1 MKFLIIVF
9 LVFNLQLVGHA
20 QSPAL
25 KRLEFKRLELEN
37 TYKGVGYFDTISGIA
52 PVYDNGKMGYLDTSG
67 KQILPIGSYQT
78 FAFSDG
84 IGVYHDIE
92 QKTFKAIDKSG
103 KVIKEFKNI
112 ASLQGFHNGLAVFG
126 TMSEEGILYGVMDFH
141 ENILIK
147 NKYPFIEKISE
158 KYYYVN
164 SNKIG
169 AGVVNLAGDTLI
181 PIQYGTI
188 YIDTS
193 DLHFIGWTTIGYA
206 IFDSSGK
213 IKKYWGKD
221 VYPESSY
228 IEGVPYYERDSVI
241 IIKDQWSST
250 NAKTALVNL
259 NLDTIVPMGK
269 YNLSA
274 INEGLVRF
282 YESVKV
288 EKLDERV
295 TTLQISKCG
304 FLNTKGEIVIPAKFD
319 FAQYFTEGLSAVRQK
334 DKWGY
339 IDKAGN
345 IVISPKFDYA
355 LPFHHGYAKIQ
366 IKDNFYIIDR
376 DGKIVL
382 NSKSY

>member
-1 MKFLIIVF
+1 MKFLLSLF
-9 LVFNLQLVGHA
+9 LVFNLQLVGHT

-37 TYKGVGYFDTISGIA
+37 IYKGVGYFDTISGIA
-52 PVYDNGKMGYLDTSG
+52 PLYDNGKMGYLDTCG
-67 KQILPIGSYQT
+67 KQILPLGSYQT

-84 IGVYHDIE
+84 VGVYHDIE

-103 KVIKEFKNI
+103 KVVKEFKNI
-112 ASLQGFHNGLAVFG
+112 ASLQSFHNGLAVFG
-126 TMSEEGILYGVMDFH
+126 VMNETGIRYGVMDFQG
-141 ENILIK
+141 NILIK

-164 SNKIG
+164 TNKTG
-169 AGVVNLAGDTLI
+169 AGVVNLTGDTLV
-181 PIQYGTI
+181 QLKYGTI
-188 YIDTS
+188 YLDTF

-206 IFDSSGK
+206 IFNSSGK
-213 IKKYWGKD
+213 IEKYWGKD
-221 VYPESSY
+221 VYPESSH
-228 IEGVPYYERDSVI
+228 IEGIPYFQRDSVI
-241 IIKDQWSST
+241 IIKNQWSST

-282 YESVKV
+282 YDSVRGNM
-288 EKLDERV
+288 LDEKV
-295 TTLQISKCG
+295 TTLQITKCG

-319 FAQYFTEGLSAVRQK
+319 FAQYFTEGFSAVRQNN
-334 DKWGY
+334 KWGY
-339 IDKAGN
+339 IDKNGK
-345 IVISPKFDYA
+345 IVIPLKFDYA
-355 LPFHHGYAKIQ
+355 LPFHHGYAKVQ